1 MTDNF
6 ELNAVIRP
14 DVGKGASRRL
24 RRDDKVP
31 AIVYGAHAAPQNISL
46 EHNKI
51 NRALENEAFYTKILT
66 LNVDGKPEKVVL
78 KSLQR
83 HPYKPRIAHVD
94 FQRISATEKIIMRIP
109 LHFMGADV
117 APGVKQAGGIVSHL
131 MSQVEVRCLPA
142 DLPEFIE
149 VDLSKLELNQT
160 IHLSNLVLPKNVEI
174 IALTHKEDKPVAT
187 VYIPVAIEE
196 ETAAP
201 TAAPVESETGA
212 TAEGAAGTEGAAE
225 TDAKG
230 KAAPAADAA
239 KGKADASKGKATAK
253 DDSKSKGK

>member
-1 MTDNF
+1 MTNNF
-6 ELNAVIRP
+6 ELNATLRP

-31 AIVYGAHAAPQNISL
+31 AIVYGAHAAPQTVSL
-46 EHNKI
+46 EHNRI

-83 HPYKPRIAHVD
+83 HPYKPRITHVD

-174 IALTHKEDKPVAT
+174 IALAHKEDKPVAT
-187 VYIPVAIEE
+187 VYIPAAVEE
-196 ETAAP
+196 ETTAP

-212 TAEGAAGTEGAAE
+212 PAEGAAGAEGAAE
-225 TDAKG
+225 ATDTKG
-230 KAAPAADAA
+230 GGKTAPAADAT
-239 KGKADASKGKATAK
+239 KGKADASKGKK

>member
-6 ELNAVIRP
+6 ELNATIRSN
-14 DVGKGASRRL
+14 VGKGASRRL

-31 AIVYGAHAAPQNISL
+31 AIIYGAHSAPQTISL

-51 NRALENEAFYTKILT
+51 NKALENEAFYTKILT
-66 LNVDGKPEKVVL
+66 LNVDGKSEKVVL

-83 HPYKPRIAHVD
+83 HPYKSKIAHVD

-109 LHFMGADV
+109 FHFVGADI

-131 MSQVEVRCLPA
+131 MSQVEIRCLPA

-187 VYIPVAIEE
+187 VYIPAAVEE
-196 ETAAP
+196 EVAAP
-201 TAAPVESETGA
+201 TVPVEGEAAA
-212 TAEGAAGTEGAAE
+212 TAEGAPATEG
-225 TDAKG
+225 
-230 KAAPAADAA
+230 AAPAADAA
-239 KGKADASKGKATAK
+239 KGKTAPADAAKGKVDTAK
-253 DDSKSKGK
+253 SKTAAKEEAKPKGK

>member
-1 MTDNF
+1 MSTVLLEAESRTD
-6 ELNAVIRP
+6 I
-14 DVGKGASRRL
+14 GKGASRRL

-31 AIVYGAHAAPQNISL
+31 AIIYGAHAAPQNVSL

-66 LNVDGKPEKVVL
+66 LNIDGKPEKVVL

-109 LHFMGADV
+109 LHFVGSDV

-160 IHLSNLVLPKNVEI
+160 VHLSNLALPKNVEI
-174 IALTHKEDKPVAT
+174 ISLAHKEDKPVAT
-187 VYIPVAIEE
+187 IYIPAAVEE
-196 ETAAP
+196 EVAAP
-201 TAAPVESETGA
+201 TAPVEGEAAA
-212 TAEGAAGTEGAAE
+212 TAEGEPAAEGATA
-225 TDAKG
+225 TDATKGKTAAADTAKGKDAPKG
-230 KAAPAADAA
+230 KAAA
-239 KGKADASKGKATAK
+239 KEEN
-253 DDSKSKGK
+253 KSKGK